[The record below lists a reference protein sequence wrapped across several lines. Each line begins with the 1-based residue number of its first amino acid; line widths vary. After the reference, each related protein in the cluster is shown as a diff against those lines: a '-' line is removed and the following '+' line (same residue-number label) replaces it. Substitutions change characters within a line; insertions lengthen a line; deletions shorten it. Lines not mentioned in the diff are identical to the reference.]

1 MKIMKDLFHLSFMTT
16 ASLRKYMQNSMVA
29 LGTLLEK
36 NSPKFTYKT
45 KSKDKYNYSDLLF
58 TILTVL

>member
-58 TILTVL
+58 TILTIL